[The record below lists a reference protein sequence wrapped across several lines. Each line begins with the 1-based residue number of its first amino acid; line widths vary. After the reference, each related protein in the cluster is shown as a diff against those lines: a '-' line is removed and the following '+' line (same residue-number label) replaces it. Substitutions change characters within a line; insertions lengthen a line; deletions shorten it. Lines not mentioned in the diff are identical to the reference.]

1 MVKICKDIYDK
12 ESEYSDYFQEF
23 PFELSDFQ
31 KYAIES
37 IITGNHCLVTA
48 HTGSGKTLPAEFAI
62 RYMTRNKKKLI
73 YTSPIKAL
81 SNQKFYD
88 FKEKFPDLSIGLFT
102 GDIKTNPEA
111 DVLIM
116 TTEILMNYLFNLK
129 EDKSIVKNLDFE
141 IDIKNELGCV
151 VFDEVHYIN
160 DEHRGEVW
168 EKTIMMLPRHVQMVM
183 LSATIESPEKF
194 AKWCEKDEEK
204 EVYLCSTDKRV
215 VPLGHYG
222 FITTVEGFYKKL
234 KDKDLE
240 KELRKSMNKILQIQ
254 TSNGDYEIENI
265 NKMRKIIGLMNKKE
279 VYVKRSHV
287 LNNLCKYLKENEML
301 PAITFIFSRKQVES
315 SANDI
320 TINLLEDDSK
330 VPYLVKKECDMI
342 LRKIPNGKE
351 YMELDEYKTLIKLLE
366 KGIGIH
372 HSGMIPVLREIVE
385 LMISKKYIKLLFA
398 TESFAIGLD
407 CPIKTAIFPALK
419 KYDGNGLRELY
430 AHEYTQMAG
439 RAGRRGLDK
448 IGYVI
453 HCNNLFEIPQDT
465 LYKKIMGGVP
475 QTLISKYNISYSL
488 IINLIKNG
496 KGNSLVEFS
505 ENTLLNERIKK
516 NLELINNEKEKK
528 SELKDSAL
536 ENLKLQIKTPMEELQ
551 KYIETLKEGE
561 FARANKKKKIL
572 QKACQIKDK
581 YKTFDI
587 DMEHYLNYEKK
598 KNDLVEVDENITS
611 LTELIKNNTGRILLL
626 LKNEKYILETDDEDK
641 YELTEKGKIA
651 SNINEINNTVFTN
664 ILNKTNKFEGYS
676 DVEIISGLSFMTD
689 LKTNQEIKTSVVKCN
704 NMNIEELVKN
714 IDFELNGYEIMEKNY
729 GINYSGVD
737 YQQKNYDIPD
747 MIEGWMN
754 CNDEK
759 ECKDYLKEVINEN
772 YQVMTG
778 EFVKTLLKLC
788 AINKEITNMCMEMN
802 YVELANKLQNVENKI
817 MKYVVTSQSLYL

>member
-1 MVKICKDIYDK
+1 MVKVCKEEYNK
-12 ESEYSDYFQEF
+12 ESEYNKYFEEF
-23 PFELSDFQ
+23 TFELSDFQ
-31 KYAIES
+31 KYAIEA
-37 IITGNHCLVTA
+37 IVTGKHCLVTA

-62 RYMTRNKKKLI
+62 RYMTNNNKKLI

-88 FKEKFPDLSIGLFT
+88 FKQKFPDLSIGLFT

-129 EDKSIVKNLDFE
+129 EDKTTLKNLDFE
-141 IDIKNELGCV
+141 IDIMTELGCV

-168 EKTIMMLPRHVQMVM
+168 EKTIMMLPEHIQMVM

-194 AKWCEKDEEK
+194 AKWCEKGNK

-222 FITTVEGFYKKL
+222 YITTVEGFYKKL

-240 KELRKSMNKILQIQ
+240 KELRKSMNKVLDIQ
-254 TSNGDYEIENI
+254 TSNGDYQIENV
-265 NKMRKIIGLMNKKE
+265 NKIRKMLEFMKKKD

-320 TINLLEDDSK
+320 TVNLLEDDSK
-330 VPYLVKKECDMI
+330 VPYLVKKECDTI
-342 LRKIPNGKE
+342 LRKIPNGNE
-351 YMELDEYKTLIKLLE
+351 YMELDEYKILIKLLE

-419 KYDGNGLRELY
+419 KHDGNGIRELY

-453 HCNNLFEIPQDT
+453 HCNNLFDIPLDT
-465 LYKKIMGGVP
+465 TYKKIMGGVP

-488 IINLIKNG
+488 ILNLIKNG

-505 ENTLLNERIKK
+505 KNTLLNERINK
-516 NLELINNEKEKK
+516 NLELINREKENKYK
-528 SELKDSAL
+528 MKEVAMNELKQL
-536 ENLKLQIKTPMEELQ
+536 LKTPIEQIKE
-551 KYIETLKEGE
+551 YISLMIEGDNS
-561 FARANKKKKIL
+561 RANKKKKLL
-572 QKACQIKDK
+572 QKANLIKSNYQNFENDLK
-581 YKTFDI
+581 Y
-587 DMEHYLNYEKK
+587 YLNYEVKQK
-598 KNDLVEVDENITS
+598 ELLELDENIKNLS
-611 LTELIKNNTGRILLL
+611 ELIKDNTERIISLLI
-626 LKNEKYILETDDEDK
+626 NEKYILEINDENK
-641 YELTEKGKIA
+641 YGLTEKGKV
-651 SNINEINNTVFTN
+651 SSYINEINNIVFTN
-664 ILNKTNKFEGYS
+664 VFYKMDKFEDLS

-689 LKTNQEIKTSVVKCN
+689 LKTNLETKSSVAKSKNLNIKN
-704 NMNIEELVKN
+704 LIEKL
-714 IDFELNGYEIMEKNY
+714 DFELNGYPIIERNY
-729 GINYSGVD
+729 GINYTGIN
-737 YQQKNYDIPD
+737 YEEKNYDIPD

-754 CNDEK
+754 CENEI
-759 ECKDYLKEVINEN
+759 ECKNYLKDVINEH
-772 YQVMTG
+772 YEVMTG
-778 EFVKTLLKLC
+778 EFVKILLKLC
-788 AINKEITNMCMEMN
+788 AINKEIVNMCMEMD
-802 YVELANKLQNVENKI
+802 YIDVANKLQNVENKI
-817 MKYVVTSQSLYL
+817 MKYIVTSQSLYL